1 MVKNKKEMPQ
11 AEGVTLLHLHPLV
24 KREENAIIKFFS
36 FSLSI
41 LFTSGNVA
49 KCGIPP
55 TLLPR
60 VFSQPI
66 SVCQSI
72 ESCLGCHWMR
82 YTRRGH
88 CVCVRYSKEQNPVV
102 PALLFSPPLST
113 HKLAMWSFLAQLL
126 ADSFFFL
133 PLESQTKT
141 PEKSSPQPKKPL
153 TFRYIHPIPGWI

>member
-55 TLLPR
+55 TLLPH

-88 CVCVRYSKEQNPVV
+88 CVCVRYSKEQNPV

-126 ADSFFFL
+126 ADSFFFSPWRAKQKPPKN
-133 PLESQTKT
+133 PLHSRKN
-141 PEKSSPQPKKPL
+141 L
-153 TFRYIHPIPGWI
+153 

>member
-24 KREENAIIKFFS
+24 KREENAIIKFFL
-36 FSLSI
+36 SLS
-41 LFTSGNVA
+41 LFFLRREMSQSVTS
-49 KCGIPP
+49 PP
-55 TLLPR
+55 TLLPH

-88 CVCVRYSKEQNPVV
+88 CVCEVQQRAEPCSCPSLFTPSLHTQVGNVELFG
-102 PALLFSPPLST
+102 AAAGRFLFFSPLGEPNKNPRKNPLHSR
-113 HKLAMWSFLAQLL
+113 KNL
-126 ADSFFFL
+126 
-133 PLESQTKT
+133 
-141 PEKSSPQPKKPL
+141 
-153 TFRYIHPIPGWI
+153 